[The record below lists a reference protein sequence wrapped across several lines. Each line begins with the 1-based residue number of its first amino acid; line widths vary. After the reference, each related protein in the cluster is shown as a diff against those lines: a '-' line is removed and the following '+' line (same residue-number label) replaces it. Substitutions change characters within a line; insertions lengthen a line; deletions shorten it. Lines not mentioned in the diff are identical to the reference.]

1 MLFTTQWLS
10 TVFPNYQGDVLTS
23 SPIAEVTTD
32 SRSKTQQS
40 LFIPLVGDRFD
51 GHHHIK
57 QALDQGAIAM
67 IWDENRLLP
76 DFLPANLPIYFVPDT
91 LVALQNLA
99 VAYRKEINPVVVGI
113 TGSNGKTTTK
123 DLLAAIVETTY
134 KTHYTKGNLNNHIG
148 LPITILAMPRGTEV
162 LILEMGM
169 SDYGEIE
176 RLSRIGEPT
185 YTIIT
190 NIGESHIE
198 YLGSREGITQAK
210 LEILHGMKSEGTLII
225 DGDEPLLAAI
235 PDRIN
240 VISCGFNDTNDTIIR
255 HVKVETAQTIFE
267 IADDGVYDI
276 PLLGNHHAQNASYA
290 ITLANQLA
298 ISKANIK
305 AGLHALQLTGMRFEL
320 LKGRND
326 VSLINDAYNASP
338 TSMKAAIEVMKQM
351 GHFQE
356 KVLILG
362 DIFELGEQ
370 TDTYHLSVA
379 RVIESPIT
387 VVYTYGYAAEQ
398 ISTEVKK
405 HQPQISCQHFKTKDQ
420 LSEALEAYLN
430 KDTLLLFKA
439 SRGMHFETLVETIQI
454 KSNKI

>member
-1 MLFTTQWLS
+1 MLFTTQWLT
-10 TVFPNYQGDVLTS
+10 TVFPNHQGDVLTS
-23 SPIAEVTTD
+23 PSIAEVTTD
-32 SRSKTQQS
+32 SRLETQHA
-40 LFIPLVGDRFD
+40 LFLPLVGEHFD
-51 GHHHIK
+51 GHHHVK
-57 QALDQGAIAM
+57 QALDHGAVAI
-67 IWDENRLLP
+67 IWNESIPLP
-76 DFLPANLPIYFVPDT
+76 AFLPSNLPIYFVTDT
-91 LVALQNLA
+91 LVALQHLA
-99 VAYRKEINPVVVGI
+99 IAYRKEVNPLVVGI

-123 DLLAAIVETTY
+123 DLLASIVETTY

-148 LPITILAMPRGTEV
+148 LPITILSMPRGTEV

-169 SDYGEIE
+169 SDYGEID

-210 LEILHGMKSEGTLII
+210 LEMLNGMKSDGTVIV
-225 DGDEPLLAAI
+225 DGDEPLLAGI

-240 VISCGFNDTNDTIIR
+240 VISCGFNDTNDMIVR
-255 HVKVETAQTIFE
+255 HVKVEEKQTIFE
-267 IADDGVYDI
+267 IVDDGVYDI

-290 ITLANQLA
+290 IALANQLA
-298 ISKANIK
+298 ISKDNIK
-305 AGLHALQLTGMRFEL
+305 IGLHALQLTGMRFEL

-326 VSLINDAYNASP
+326 VSLVNDAYNASP
-338 TSMKAAIEVMKQM
+338 TSMKAAIEVIKQM
-351 GHFQE
+351 DHFEE

-370 TDTYHLSVA
+370 SDTYHISVA
-379 RVIESPIT
+379 DVIEPPIT
-387 VVYTYGYAAEQ
+387 VVYTYGYSAEK

-405 HQPQISCQHFKTKDQ
+405 NHPKIICQHFKTKEQ
-420 LSEALEAYLN
+420 LSEALEDHLK

-439 SRGMHFETLVETIQI
+439 SRGMHFETLVELIQI
-454 KSNKI
+454 K